1 MQSFREK
8 TNDVAAGNIPAPR
21 DPINSPMEAIHIL
34 LTWETLCRHKGMH
47 AWGKDFKGNISLRC
61 VQGKSL
67 DTATPCPAGRDLCS
81 ITASCHTDHGQPLP
95 SHLSRANEQNPL

>member
-47 AWGKDFKGNISLRC
+47 AWGKDFKGNIS
-61 VQGKSL
+61 
-67 DTATPCPAGRDLCS
+67 
-81 ITASCHTDHGQPLP
+81 
-95 SHLSRANEQNPL
+95 